1 MTIGILASTTT
12 GVEPLY
18 AVAYKRRYLSQGT
31 DWKYQYVIDGTA
43 QRLIDEYGIDPA
55 TIETAYDLA
64 KDPERRIA
72 FQADVQDY
80 VDMGISSTLNL
91 EAWGTEFNNEDTVNA
106 LAKTIAKYSHRLRGV
121 TAYPD
126 GARSGQPLTVVDYEF
141 AKNQEGMVYDEVE
154 ERCSSGICGI

>member
-72 FQADVQDY
+72 FQADVQDF

-91 EAWGTEFNNEDTVNA
+91 EAWGT
-106 LAKTIAKYSHRLRGV
+106 
-121 TAYPD
+121 
-126 GARSGQPLTVVDYEF
+126 Q
-141 AKNQEGMVYDEVE
+141 
-154 ERCSSGICGI
+154 